1 VALLAAHAAHLSLP
15 AQIEQVFAM
24 PTVNAAK
31 VMRLQ
36 DYGLQ
41 PGCMADAV
49 ILDAPDAA
57 EAIRLQAP
65 RRWVIKRGRVVAET
79 EIRRQTWI

>member
-1 VALLAAHAAHLSLP
+1 
-15 AQIEQVFAM
+15 M
-24 PTVNAAK
+24 PTVAAAK
-31 VMRLQ
+31 VLRLD
-36 DYGLQ
+36 DYGLR
-41 PGCMADAV
+41 PGAAADMA

-79 EIRRQTWI
+79 EVRRQFWV